1 MNIFNGENKYVEY
14 KREFTKNTLKTICA
28 FANFHDGYIVFGVD
42 DDGNPTPILNIDET
56 KLIIENSINDNI
68 IPLPFYEFE
77 IKEYQGI
84 KVIILKIFRG
94 EFTPY
99 TINNKAYIRSDTS
112 TIQANRDVYSDL
124 VLLGRNMGYED
135 LYTLDEALNFTIL
148 ENKLKTTLGIGSISK
163 DLLRTLELIKNDKY
177 TNAASLL
184 ADESGALTGV
194 DLICYENNGVKR
206 IKDRQISYNNSIIKQ
221 YDDCMDFYKKHINR
235 REYIEGAYRET
246 VEEVPFIAY
255 REAIANMILHRDYS
269 KKINSRVEIFDDRI
283 EITSP
288 GSLPYGISSE
298 EYIDGRI
305 SMPRNKIIASVFLK
319 LGIIEKLATGIR
331 RIKEYY
337 SPYDRKPKFL
347 ILENSITVILPKVDK
362 KNHEELDL
370 FNLNGRVKEVYEYI
384 YKNPNSK
391 RTEIENL
398 IGLKKTQTIELIDEL
413 RQRGYI
419 IKLGNGPSTTYKVNL
434 KTFR

>member
-1 MNIFNGENKYVEY
+1 
-14 KREFTKNTLKTICA
+14 
-28 FANFHDGYIVFGVD
+28 
-42 DDGNPTPILNIDET
+42 
-56 KLIIENSINDNI
+56 
-68 IPLPFYEFE
+68 
-77 IKEYQGI
+77 
-84 KVIILKIFRG
+84 
-94 EFTPY
+94 
-99 TINNKAYIRSDTS
+99 
-112 TIQANRDVYSDL
+112 
-124 VLLGRNMGYED
+124 
-135 LYTLDEALNFTIL
+135 
-148 ENKLKTTLGIGSISK
+148 
-163 DLLRTLELIKNDKY
+163 
-177 TNAASLL
+177 
-184 ADESGALTGV
+184 
-194 DLICYENNGVKR
+194 
-206 IKDRQISYNNSIIKQ
+206 
-221 YDDCMDFYKKHINR
+221 
-235 REYIEGAYRET
+235 
-246 VEEVPFIAY
+246 
-255 REAIANMILHRDYS
+255 
-269 KKINSRVEIFDDRI
+269 
-283 EITSP
+283 
-288 GSLPYGISSE
+288 
-298 EYIDGRI
+298 
-305 SMPRNKIIASVFLK
+305 MPRNKIIASVFLK